1 MNAQEIATIAAS
13 SNDPV
18 FAGLAWVLGIVMVLY
33 AVSKPLIGIVK
44 DFRNNSLES
53 AKADVTEA
61 KSSAEALLYQQ
72 LQSQLS
78 MLSDAVEKM
87 RTEKMVWHQ
96 KAMDMESEVR
106 RLQNFESMVT
116 SMKSRLDAKDQLI
129 SERDAEL
136 RQQNR
141 LILEL
146 NDRIHKLEMRVTK
159 DEQQLAQ
166 CKVCIH
172 KEQKVA

>member
-1 MNAQEIATIAAS
+1 MNAQDIATIAS
-13 SNDPV
+13 SSGDPV

-44 DFRNNSLES
+44 DFRSNSVDS
-53 AKADVTEA
+53 AKADA
-61 KSSAEALLYQQ
+61 AEARSNAEVILYQQ
-72 LQSQLS
+72 LQSQLTL
-78 MLSDAVEKM
+78 LSDSVEKI
-87 RTEKMVWHQ
+87 RTEKMVWYQ
-96 KAMDMESEVR
+96 KSVELESEVA
-106 RLQNFESMVT
+106 RLQNFEKMVD
-116 SMKSRLDAKDQLI
+116 SMKIRLDNKDGLI
-129 SERDAEL
+129 AARDAEL

-166 CKVCIH
+166 CKVCAF
-172 KEQKVA
+172 KERT

>member
-1 MNAQEIATIAAS
+1 MNAQEIATIAAR

-78 MLSDAVEKM
+78 MLSEAVEKM

-96 KAMDMESEVR
+96 KAMEMESEVR
-106 RLQNFESMVT
+106 RLQTFEAMVT
-116 SMKSRLDAKDQLI
+116 SMKNRLDVKDQLI

-166 CKVCIH
+166 CRICQYR
-172 KEQKVA
+172 EQRSG